1 MGDYWRIV
9 RKILRRRLSIRERL
23 LLLLFISSLLSALV
37 FAGLSF
43 YGVTFVQK
51 DIAEMGGQLSQ
62 EGAAY
67 TQEYINKTSKETIAD
82 LARSKANFIDYEL
95 AHMEHDVTILADA
108 LTWIHKHP
116 SNYLPAAVLDPYN
129 GKVPPAAPCIIYSP
143 EVRKRGIETVR
154 QEVEL
159 AANITGTMVPMKK
172 KLWLF

>member
-62 EGAAY
+62 
-67 TQEYINKTSKETIAD
+67 
-82 LARSKANFIDYEL
+82 
-95 AHMEHDVTILADA
+95 
-108 LTWIHKHP
+108 
-116 SNYLPAAVLDPYN
+116 
-129 GKVPPAAPCIIYSP
+129 
-143 EVRKRGIETVR
+143 
-154 QEVEL
+154 
-159 AANITGTMVPMKK
+159 
-172 KLWLF
+172 